1 MTQSTDRSPHH
12 AVFELSGVTLRRDG
26 RPILEGI
33 DWTVGHGERWVV
45 LGPNGAGKTTLVRIL
60 STYLVPSSGRV
71 EVLGRR
77 VGRTNLQ
84 ALRPSIGYL
93 SPALVHEIPEEL
105 TPRQI
110 VDAAQAG
117 ALFPWYVEPERMSRP
132 RTDAALEQVDMA
144 DADERP
150 FASFS
155 SGEQLRIQLARA
167 LVTEPVA
174 LLLDEPMAS
183 LDIGGRE
190 TLVRTLSR
198 IAAGPIAAVV
208 VVLHRLEDIGPGF
221 THALLVD
228 DGRIMAGGKIDEI
241 LTDARL
247 SECFGTPLGV
257 KRSGDRWSVGATSRL
272 ADAPDDAD
280 AAEDGEADEDRV
292 DPPRQAASRH
302 EDVEG
307 RQAEEE
313 GRDDGW

>member
-1 MTQSTDRSPHH
+1 LPSRDAVNGYSTTDITAESLGSPGDGPATG
-12 AVFELSGVTLRRDG
+12 AVFRLRGVGLRREG
-26 RPILEGI
+26 RAILDDIE
-33 DWTVGHGERWVV
+33 WTVREGERWVV
-45 LGPNGAGKTTLVRIL
+45 LGPNGAGKTTLVRML
-60 STYLVPSSGRV
+60 STYLVASSGRV

-93 SPALVHEIPEEL
+93 SPALAHEIPEEL

-117 ALFPWYVEPERMSRP
+117 ALFPWYVEPERMSRQH
-132 RTDAALEQVDMA
+132 TEAALEQVGMA
-144 DADERP
+144 DTDERP

-190 TLVRTLSR
+190 TLVTTLSR
-198 IAAGPIAAVV
+198 IASGPIAAVV
-208 VVLHRLEDIGPGF
+208 IVLHRLEDVPAGF
-221 THALLVD
+221 THALLMR
-228 DGRIMAGGKIDEI
+228 DGAILDAGPIDEV

-247 SECFGTPLGV
+247 TECFGTSLRVERTGE
-257 KRSGDRWSVGATSRL
+257 RWSVRAT
-272 ADAPDDAD
+272 
-280 AAEDGEADEDRV
+280 
-292 DPPRQAASRH
+292 
-302 EDVEG
+302 
-307 RQAEEE
+307 
-313 GRDDGW
+313 

>member
-1 MTQSTDRSPHH
+1 MWTSVTFHTPSNNA
-12 AVFELSGVTLRRDG
+12 AVFALRGVGLRRDG
-26 RPILEGI
+26 RHILEGI
-33 DWTVGHGERWVV
+33 DWTVRDGERWVV

-60 STYLVPSSGRV
+60 STYMIASTGRV

-93 SPALVHEIPEEL
+93 SPALAHEIPEEL

-117 ALFPWYVEPERMSRP
+117 ALFPWYVEPDRMSRP
-132 RTDAALEQVDMA
+132 RTDAALEQVGMA
-144 DADERP
+144 DAGERP

-167 LVTEPVA
+167 LVTEPRA

-190 TLVRTLSR
+190 TLVTTLGR

-208 VVLHRLEDIGPGF
+208 VVLHRLEDVAPGF
-221 THALLVD
+221 THALLVR
-228 DGRIMAGGKIDEI
+228 DGRILASGPIDEVV
-241 LTDARL
+241 TDARL
-247 SECFGTPLGV
+247 SDCFGTPLRVARNGE
-257 KRSGDRWSVGATSRL
+257 RWSVRAT
-272 ADAPDDAD
+272 
-280 AAEDGEADEDRV
+280 
-292 DPPRQAASRH
+292 
-302 EDVEG
+302 
-307 RQAEEE
+307 
-313 GRDDGW
+313 

>member
-1 MTQSTDRSPHH
+1 MTG
-12 AVFELSGVTLRRDG
+12 AVFELRGVGLRRDG

-33 DWTVGHGERWVV
+33 DWTVRDGERWVV

-60 STYLVPSSGRV
+60 STYLVASSGRV
-71 EVLGRR
+71 KVLGQR

-84 ALRPSIGYL
+84 ALRPLIGYL
-93 SPALVHEIPEEL
+93 SPALAHEIPEEL

-132 RTDAALEQVDMA
+132 RTEAALSQAGMG

-167 LVTEPVA
+167 LVTEPRA

-190 TLVRTLSR
+190 TLVTTLSR
-198 IAAGPIAAVV
+198 VAAGPIAAVV
-208 VVLHRLEDIGPGF
+208 VVLHRLEDIPPGF
-221 THALLVD
+221 THALLVR
-228 DGRIMAGGKIDEI
+228 DGRIFAAGPIDEVV
-241 LTDARL
+241 TDARL
-247 SECFGTPLGV
+247 TDCFGTPLRV
-257 KRSGDRWSVGATSRL
+257 ERTGDRFTA
-272 ADAPDDAD
+272 
-280 AAEDGEADEDRV
+280 
-292 DPPRQAASRH
+292 RH
-302 EDVEG
+302 RAIG
-307 RQAEEE
+307 
-313 GRDDGW
+313 